1 MKLYNDTFKFYNPFK
16 NCAAKFVSDKFKPM
30 KKVILVDDDV
40 DDLEVFRSILE
51 EGNNITATC
60 LDNRAE
66 LFKLLE
72 ISKSNPDLI
81 ILDLFLNQ
89 DSGLEIL
96 KLIKSNPLYHS
107 IPVAIITGTE
117 LEKERCE
124 AAGCIFY
131 EKKPNDLLG
140 YRDLVKRVN
149 ELKS

>member
-1 MKLYNDTFKFYNPFK
+1 
-16 NCAAKFVSDKFKPM
+16 M

-72 ISKSNPDLI
+72 ISKSYPDLI

-96 KLIKSNPLYHS
+96 KLIKSKVIILFIYICSRKLLHHSQRRPGSLDSLLYTP
-107 IPVAIITGTE
+107 IP
-117 LEKERCE
+117 
-124 AAGCIFY
+124 
-131 EKKPNDLLG
+131 
-140 YRDLVKRVN
+140 
-149 ELKS
+149 